1 MPLVDLDTI
10 LANSELD
17 LLDDLAA
24 SCLDTQDLGRLHD
37 VVSGG
42 GPVINARDSHNLGQ
56 AVAFNGQVV
65 SIIRVHLFGN
75 DCALDARHS
84 LNDNMR

>member
-10 LANSELD
+10 LTDSELD

-37 VVSGG
+37 VVSRGG
-42 GPVINARDSHNLGQ
+42 TVINARDSHHLGQ
-56 AVAFNGQVV
+56 AVAFDGQVV
-65 SIIRVHLFGN
+65 SIIRVLLFGN
-75 DCALDARHS
+75 DSALDARHTF
-84 LNDNMR
+84 DDDMG